1 MQYHKPVNSNSRSH
15 VLLNILSFKIT
26 LVMTTSS
33 DSFLLPAVRWAQR
46 MTYMKRAMIAA
57 LMSPEMGTVTNHAMK
72 IFLNN
77 LQSTDF
83 LDRSHP
89 TATTEPT
96 CVCAMYTLQSKVVPR
111 ASKTRIKQLVH
122 DDTIAWNSPGYAL
135 AATYA
140 CFRIERCSLTPVF

>member
-1 MQYHKPVNSNSRSH
+1 
-15 VLLNILSFKIT
+15 
-26 LVMTTSS
+26 
-33 DSFLLPAVRWAQR
+33 

-57 LMSPEMGTVTNHAMK
+57 LMSPEIGTVTNHAMK

-96 CVCAMYTLQSKVVPR
+96 CDAQVIGHRFTV
-111 ASKTRIKQLVH
+111 I
-122 DDTIAWNSPGYAL
+122 G
-135 AATYA
+135 
-140 CFRIERCSLTPVF
+140 CSSIFYIQFSYITT

>member
-1 MQYHKPVNSNSRSH
+1 
-15 VLLNILSFKIT
+15 
-26 LVMTTSS
+26 
-33 DSFLLPAVRWAQR
+33 

-57 LMSPEMGTVTNHAMK
+57 LMSPEIGTVTNHAMK

-96 CVCAMYTLQSKVVPR
+96 CDVQVKVIGW
-111 ASKTRIKQLVH
+111 S
-122 DDTIAWNSPGYAL
+122 
-135 AATYA
+135 
-140 CFRIERCSLTPVF
+140 SLF